1 MKYLKLHP
9 WKVSTGDAKR
19 IQLALRG
26 RLVQEWDGRD
36 VNVIAGADVGFPGK
50 STAMAA
56 VVVLSFPE
64 LEVMETRVRRSKCTF
79 PYVPGYLSFREVPAL
94 LGCLEKLRTAPDL
107 LLCDAQ
113 GMAHPRC
120 MGLAS
125 HVGVLLDV
133 PVIGCAK
140 SVLFGDFKEPA
151 EKKGSYSHMYD
162 KEGRVVGA
170 AVRTRDGVKPVY
182 VSVGNRITLP
192 QAIDLVLAC
201 SPRYRIPEPLRLA
214 HRLSVSREVA

>member
-1 MKYLKLHP
+1 LKYLKLHP